1 MIYLLHGQDT
11 FSSRQKLKQI
21 IDQFKEKN
29 PGGVFRYFIF
39 PENSLQDVQDEL
51 RQVSMF
57 GEKKFLVLED
67 AYKLINGDED
77 FLKSS
82 AVIIFYEREK
92 VEEKFDCQS
101 QIFEPLSYPELRK
114 WIIRRF
120 HDFKFTATEEMIGAL
135 ASLGNNLWQQ
145 EQEIRKIVNSSQ
157 DFKIK
162 DSEPEIWSAFG
173 MLDRG
178 DRGSAMLVFDK
189 LIKKGENILWLM
201 AMMGFYY
208 RSRKRGDQLKK
219 DYHRLLEMDLAFK
232 TGQIREEEVLALL
245 LSDLTS

>member
-21 IDQFKEKN
+21 IEQFKVKN
-29 PGGVFRYFIF
+29 PSGLFRYFVF
-39 PENSLQDVQDEL
+39 PENSLQEVRDEL

-67 AYKLINGDED
+67 AYKFIEGDED

-92 VEEKFDCQS
+92 VQEKFDCKS
-101 QIFEPLSYPELRK
+101 ELFEPLSYSNLRK
-114 WIIRRF
+114 WIICRF
-120 HDFKFTATEEMIGAL
+120 HDFNFQATEEMIDAL
-135 ASLGNNLWQQ
+135 TSLGNDLWQQ
-145 EQEIRKIVNSSQ
+145 EQEIRKIVNFSQ

-178 DRGSAMLVFDK
+178 DRGSAMVIFDK
-189 LIKKGENILWLM
+189 LIQRGENILWLM

-208 RSRKRGDQLKK
+208 RSRKRGEELRKN
-219 DYHRLLEMDLAFK
+219 YHRLLKMDLAYK
-232 TGQIREEEVLALL
+232 NSQIREEEVLALL
-245 LSDLTS
+245 LSDLSS